1 MQYIRTQGTSEER
14 TDLERLLRCEELQL
28 PESRAPEGT
37 IETREPF
44 PSFDDDVAASA
55 RVVPGWMGVQFRP
68 ATDRQRESLRLG
80 VGAATVQ
87 AVYPDSPAKAAG
99 LEIGDVIVGPAG
111 QRFTEPQQLREWV
124 MTAPLDRPIPLDI
137 MRHGV
142 PRQVALTPRAYP
154 RKWPELPGPPKP
166 GTPAPALGLA
176 PYRGTP
182 PAALAANKE
191 TLLFFWATWCGIC
204 KTALPDLEKARAERG
219 LTVVA
224 ITDEEPAQLDAFFAS
239 YHGPFPPIVA
249 IDENRRTFVE
259 YGVSGTPT
267 FVLIDGEGR
276 VEGHKVGYTKA
287 KGLEVLGG
295 S

>member
-1 MQYIRTQGTSEER
+1 
-14 TDLERLLRCEELQL
+14 
-28 PESRAPEGT
+28 
-37 IETREPF
+37 
-44 PSFDDDVAASA
+44 
-55 RVVPGWMGVQFRP
+55 MGVQFRP

-204 KTALPDLEKARAERG
+204 KTALPDLEKARARARPHGGRHHGRG
-219 LTVVA
+219 TR
-224 ITDEEPAQLDAFFAS
+224 PARRVFSPATMARFRPSSAS
-239 YHGPFPPIVA
+239 T
-249 IDENRRTFVE
+249 RTAAPSSST
-259 YGVSGTPT
+259 G
-267 FVLIDGEGR
+267 
-276 VEGHKVGYTKA
+276 
-287 KGLEVLGG
+287 
-295 S
+295 